1 MIKIVYIDT
10 SVVGGIFDKEFEL
23 WSKIFFNEVKKGEF
37 KIAVSELLFQ
47 ELEQAPEQVKNFIDS
62 LPEEQVLSAI
72 YNEDAR
78 DLANEYLKAGI
89 VGPTSL
95 TDCRH
100 IATATIN
107 SIRILTSWNFKHIVN
122 LNKIQL
128 YNAINIKEGYIPL
141 EIRTPRELLNYENY
155 NCN

>member
-1 MIKIVYIDT
+1 MIKLVYIDT
-10 SVVGGIFDKEFEL
+10 SVVGGVFDQEFEL
-23 WSKIFFNEVKKGEF
+23 WTNIFFNQVKKGEF

-47 ELEQAPEQVKNFIDS
+47 ELEQAPEHVKNFING

-72 YNEDAR
+72 YNNDAKK
-78 DLANEYLKAGI
+78 LADEYLKAGI

-107 SIRILTSWNFKHIVN
+107 NIRILTSWNFKHIVN

-141 EIRTPRELLNYENY
+141 EIRTPRELLDYEN
-155 NCN
+155 

>member
-1 MIKIVYIDT
+1 M
-10 SVVGGIFDKEFEL
+10 
-23 WSKIFFNEVKKGEF
+23 
-37 KIAVSELLFQ
+37 LFQ

-89 VGPTSL
+89 VRPTSL

-128 YNAINIKEGYIPL
+128 YNSINIKEGYIPL
-141 EIRTPRELLNYENY
+141 EIRTPRELLNYEN
-155 NCN
+155 

>member
-141 EIRTPRELLNYENY
+141 EIRTPRELLNYEN
-155 NCN
+155 

>member
-23 WSKIFFNEVKKGEF
+23 WTKIFFNQVKKGEF

-47 ELEQAPEQVKNFIDS
+47 ELERAPEHVKYFIDS

-78 DLANEYLKAGI
+78 NLANEYLKAGI

-107 SIRILTSWNFKHIVN
+107 SIRILSSWNFKHIVN
-122 LNKIQL
+122 LSKIQL

-141 EIRTPRELLNYENY
+141 EIRTPRELLNYEN
-155 NCN
+155 

>member
-1 MIKIVYIDT
+1 M
-10 SVVGGIFDKEFEL
+10 
-23 WSKIFFNEVKKGEF
+23 KKGVF

-47 ELEQAPEQVKNFIDS
+47 ELEQAPEYVKKFIDS
-62 LPEEQVLSAI
+62 LPKEQILSAV
-72 YNEDAR
+72 YNEDAKN
-78 DLANEYLKAGI
+78 LANEYLKAGI

-141 EIRTPRELLNYENY
+141 EIRTPRELLDYEN
-155 NCN
+155 